1 MTKEQEQQHPL
12 SQEPIEGSGG
22 RRASAA
28 KRARLLARKKAD
40 AMPAVPA
47 YDGPRRERVVAGE
60 LKSPSPDG
68 GLIGVIQQPYL
79 LKLLVRREIAK
90 MYAASV
96 LGLLWSYIQPA
107 IRFSVYYLVFGVLLS
122 VHKSVPNFAIHLF
135 CGIVFV
141 HYFTETFAGGTR
153 SIWQNR
159 QLVKKMSMPRE
170 IFPVAQMVVGLYHTL
185 PQVLLLTIF
194 CLLSGFSVDATGIVS
209 GILGFAIVA
218 TFAGALALLF
228 SAVNVYYRDFQNV
241 VGTITQFM
249 HFVVPMMYPFA
260 RVLKYAPDHPI
271 LYQIYMANPIADGVI
286 LLQRFFWDGVNRHDG
301 VHNENTVFPEH
312 MLVRGAVTLLV
323 CLVLLWL
330 CQRIFSRLESRFP
343 ERL

>member
-1 MTKEQEQQHPL
+1 MTKEQAQQHPL
-12 SQEPIEGSGG
+12 TQAPMERGG
-22 RRASAA
+22 RKASAA
-28 KRARLLARKKAD
+28 RRARRLAQKQAD
-40 AMPAVPA
+40 AMPAVER
-47 YDGPRRERVVAGE
+47 YDGPRRERVVVGE
-60 LKSPSPDG
+60 LRSPTPTG

-79 LKLLVRREIAK
+79 LKLIVRREIAK

-141 HYFTETFAGGTR
+141 HLFTETFSGGTR

-159 QLVKKMSMPRE
+159 QLVKKMAMPRE
-170 IFPVAQMVVGLYHTL
+170 IFPVAQMVVGLIHTL
-185 PQVLLLTIF
+185 PQVLLLSVF
-194 CLLSGFSVDATGIVS
+194 CLLSGFSVDPTGIIC
-209 GILGFAIVA
+209 GLLGFLIVA

-260 RVLKYAPDHPI
+260 RVLSYANHHPV
-271 LYQIYMANPIADGVI
+271 LFQIYMANPIATGVI
-286 LLQRFFWDGVNRHDG
+286 LLQRFFWDGVNKHDG
-301 VHNENTVFPEH
+301 TKNANTVFPEH
-312 MLVRGAVTLLV
+312 MITRGAITLLV
-323 CLVLLWL
+323 CLVVLWL
-330 CQRIFSRLESRFP
+330 CQRIFTRLESRFP

>member
-12 SQEPIEGSGG
+12 SQAPHETGG

-28 KRARLLARKKAD
+28 RRARRLAQKKAD
-40 AMPAVPA
+40 EMPAVEA
-47 YDGPRRERVVAGE
+47 YDGPRRERVVTGE
-60 LKSPSPDG
+60 LKSPAPAG
-68 GLIGVIQQPYL
+68 GLIGVVQQPYL

-90 MYAASV
+90 MYANSL
-96 LGLLWSYIQPA
+96 LGLLWSYIQPG

-159 QLVKKMSMPRE
+159 ALVKKMSMPRE

-185 PQVLLLTIF
+185 PQVALLTMF
-194 CLLSGFSVDATGIVS
+194 CLLSGFSVDAVGVVS

-260 RVLKYAPDHPI
+260 RVLNYAPDHPV

-286 LLQRFFWDGVNRHDG
+286 LLQRFFWDGVNKHDG
-301 VHNENTVFPEH
+301 VHNANTVFPDH
-312 MLVRGAVTLLV
+312 MIVRGLMTLV
-323 CLVLLWL
+323 ACGILLWL
-330 CQRIFSRLESRFP
+330 CQKVFSRLESRFP